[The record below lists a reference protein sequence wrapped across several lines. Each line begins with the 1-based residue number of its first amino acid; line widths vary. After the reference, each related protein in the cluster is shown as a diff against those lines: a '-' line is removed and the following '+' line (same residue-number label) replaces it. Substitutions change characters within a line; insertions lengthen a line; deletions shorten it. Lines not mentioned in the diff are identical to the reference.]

1 MTDARSVLC
10 GQFIGIHKKD
20 ETGVRVSKRLQV
32 GWAAAIVL
40 LASTIAA
47 SALGQTVAFD
57 HGASAT
63 ATGSGSTGTPS
74 LSFNVAAGQ
83 NRVVFVTAT
92 FERDHCTTDTNETQS
107 TCTDETTANSNFASP
122 IFVANNGA
130 NVQIQL
136 TATGPG
142 GSITGSNPLAPPA
155 GDLRFGNVFTASGA
169 TADRTT
175 YSQEMYFFALYESQ
189 LRTLLAGAASGTI
202 TLSLPDT
209 QAPHRAGDEAMLSAL
224 QFNHVN
230 QVTTGAAGTGI
241 VRSAIETS
249 RTNCATGLTFT
260 PGVNAPGNW
269 SLCLNGYDAGQA
281 PTSAG
286 DGVLLV
292 GFNGY
297 ARTGPLDFATVTGFT
312 EVLNPFVTN
321 TDPST
326 AGTAGAHFLAGT
338 ESDGFSTSFQFA
350 NGTPAANI
358 TMQSQNGSLTSAQ
371 STAGGM
377 GAKFTLT
384 RASVDLSITKT
395 NTPGTNGNV
404 DQSNDTVVPGG
415 STTYTL
421 VITNASI
428 NYVDAATLIDPATA
442 GLVKT
447 GVACTATTGGALCP
461 SASSLTVGGL
471 ESAAGIAIPTLPPGS
486 TVTFT
491 VTATVAAGVSP
502 VVNTATIRVPAEY
515 VDATPANNTAT
526 DNDTAVTRLTLRK
539 TSLGGVDS
547 FGFTGTN
554 GVAAQTLTT
563 AAPGTPVAGAPQTL
577 TTSGA
582 ATTLTEST
590 MPVTYRVTD
599 ITCTGMGAGGTAVP
613 DLANRTVSLN
623 AAATAAGS
631 DIVCTFTNTLQR
643 ADIQVVKTAN
653 PGTVTS
659 GDVVTYTLTA
669 TNNGPTAASNVLL
682 TDTAGA
688 GQNCATPS
696 TTATCSATGGATCP
710 SPTVPVSSL
719 LGGGITIPDLP
730 VGGRVDVTMQC
741 TVTATGQ

>member
-1 MTDARSVLC
+1 MQVID
-10 GQFIGIHKKD
+10 IHRKD
-20 ETGVRVSKRLQV
+20 KTGVRVRKGLQA
-32 GWAAAIVL
+32 GWRAVIL
-40 LASTIAA
+40 LLV
-47 SALGQTVAFD
+47 SAVYAPAEAQTVAFD
-57 HGASAT
+57 HGASTT
-63 ATGSGSTGTPS
+63 ATGAGSTGTPS
-74 LSFNVAAGQ
+74 LSFNVSAGQ
-83 NRVVFVTAT
+83 NRVVFVTAA
-92 FERDHCTTDTNETQS
+92 FERDHCTTDTTETQAA
-107 TCTDETTANSNFASP
+107 CTDETTANSNFASP
-122 IFVANNGA
+122 VFVANNGA
-130 NVQIQL
+130 NVQIQF

-142 GSITGSNPLAPPA
+142 GSITGTNPLVSPA
-155 GDLRFGNVFTASGA
+155 GDLRFGNVYSLATGLSAASRA
-169 TADRTT
+169 S

-189 LRTLLAGAASGTI
+189 LRTLLGGAASGTI
-202 TLSLPDT
+202 TVTLPDT
-209 QAPHRAGDEAMLSAL
+209 QAPHRAGDEAILSAL

-249 RTNCATGLTFT
+249 RTNCATGLAFS
-260 PGVNAPGNW
+260 PGVDAPGNW
-269 SLCLNGYDAGQA
+269 SVCLNGYDAGQA

-297 ARTGPLDFATVTGFT
+297 ARTGPLDFATVAGFS
-312 EVLNPFVTN
+312 EVLNPFVIN

-326 AGTAGAHFLAGT
+326 TGTGGAHFLAST

-377 GAKFTLT
+377 AAKFTLT

-395 NTPGTNGNV
+395 NTPGINGNV
-404 DQSNDTVVPGG
+404 DQPNDTVVPGG
-415 STTYTL
+415 TTTYTL

-428 NYVDAATLIDPATA
+428 NYVDAATLVDPATA

-447 GVACTATTGGALCP
+447 DVACTATTGGALCP
-461 SASSLTVGGL
+461 SAGSVTVGAL
-471 ESAAGIAIPTLPPGS
+471 EGASGIAIPTLPPNS

-502 VVNTATIRVPAEY
+502 VVNTATIQVPTGY

-526 DNDTAVTRLTLRK
+526 DSDGALTRLTLRK
-539 TSLGGVDS
+539 TSLGGVNS

-554 GVAAQTLTT
+554 GVVAQTLTT
-563 AAPGTPVAGAPQTL
+563 TTPGTPLAGTAQTL
-577 TTSGA
+577 TTSGM

-590 MPVTYRVTD
+590 TPATYRVTD
-599 ITCTGMGAGGTAVP
+599 ITCTGMGAGGTATP
-613 DLANRTVSLN
+613 DLANRTVSLS

-631 DIVCTFTNTLQR
+631 DIVCTFTNTLQQ
-643 ADIQVVKTAN
+643 ADIQVVKTAS
-653 PGTVTS
+653 PGTVIS
-659 GDVVTYTLTA
+659 GGVVTYTLTV
-669 TNNGPTAASNVLL
+669 TNNGPASASNVLL
-682 TDTAGA
+682 TDVAGTGQTCTA
-688 GQNCATPS
+688 PS
-696 TTATCSATGGATCP
+696 TTATCTASSGATCP